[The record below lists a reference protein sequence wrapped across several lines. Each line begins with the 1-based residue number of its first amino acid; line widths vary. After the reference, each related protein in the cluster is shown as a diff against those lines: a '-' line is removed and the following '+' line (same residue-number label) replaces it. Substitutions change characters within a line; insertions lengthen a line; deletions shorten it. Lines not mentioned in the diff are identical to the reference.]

1 VFWQN
6 RIQVL
11 FYLVILFFLFECR
24 DGSKKQDA
32 YTLVRINA
40 TEFKYEMPHEAAIFK
55 FANDEFSI
63 GGYVDSANTGI
74 DFPSF
79 GTGKLHLDKKINGDP
94 IIK

>member
-1 VFWQN
+1 MP
-6 RIQVL
+6 
-11 FYLVILFFLFECR
+11 
-24 DGSKKQDA
+24 D
-32 YTLVRINA
+32 TLVSGHNLIRLIDIG
-40 TEFKYEMPHEAAIFK
+40 KLWHEAAIFK

-63 GGYVDSANTGI
+63 GDYVDSANTGI